1 MSVPPATQKPWILQI
16 TGLSEWKRDMKPR
29 RFRDIIWKS
38 TTGSQ
43 VCAGSWLPATTAG
56 SVGAPPALLASLRS
70 HDLGGGQ
77 VVAAAEAGPVAGQ
90 RNHVN
95 EGVEIGLLDRGGELG
110 RHLERDPVSALRAVQ
125 RDPPDRAVPLVGEG
139 RQFCHSCVQRIGGSR
154 GSHPLH
160 VGIP

>member
-56 SVGAPPALLASLRS
+56 SVGAPPACS
-70 HDLGGGQ
+70 
-77 VVAAAEAGPVAGQ
+77 
-90 RNHVN
+90 
-95 EGVEIGLLDRGGELG
+95 
-110 RHLERDPVSALRAVQ
+110 
-125 RDPPDRAVPLVGEG
+125 PP
-139 RQFCHSCVQRIGGSR
+139 
-154 GSHPLH
+154 
-160 VGIP
+160 